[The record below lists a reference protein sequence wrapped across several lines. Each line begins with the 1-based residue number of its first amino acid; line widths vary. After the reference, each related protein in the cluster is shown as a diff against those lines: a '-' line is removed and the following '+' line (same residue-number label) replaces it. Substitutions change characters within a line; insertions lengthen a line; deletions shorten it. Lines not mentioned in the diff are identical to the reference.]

1 MRNTKSDAH
10 SQRKAADDAGAEIA
24 AAILAL
30 REGDI
35 DFQELVSLVNF
46 HIPGATVADVEAA
59 ANARFDA

>member
-1 MRNTKSDAH
+1 M
-10 SQRKAADDAGAEIA
+10 SQDNFTARKAADDAGAEIA

-35 DFQELVSLVNF
+35 DFGELVSLVNF

-59 ANARFDA
+59 ASARFDA